1 MLYNRVRGDN
11 MGFWSKF
18 GHLISPY
25 YNLIIF
31 AFAVITIMIA
41 VNLHQNRQS
50 VDNEIYDWEAS
61 SDDLYNV
68 DRVDRIFDSYR
79 KINTQYTLF
88 ITLISI
94 FPLLGMLGTVL
105 ALLGLDMSSAEAI
118 SSAKN
123 NFFSALTSTAW
134 GLIFAVA
141 FKIVNAKFFADVEDL
156 IQRHL
161 ALIKKLRKS
170 GIDESQKQSRQ

>member
-1 MLYNRVRGDN
+1 MS
-11 MGFWSKF
+11 FWSKF
-18 GHLISPY
+18 GHAISPY
-25 YNLIIF
+25 YNLIIL
-31 AFAVITIMIA
+31 AFAVITALIA
-41 VNLHQNRQS
+41 INLHQNRQS

-68 DRVDRIFDSYR
+68 DKVDRIFDSYR
-79 KINTQYTLF
+79 KMNTQYTLF

-118 SSAKN
+118 SNAKN
-123 NFFSALTSTAW
+123 NFFGALTSTAW
-134 GLIFAVA
+134 GIIFAVA

-170 GIDESQKQSRQ
+170 GITESQKQFRQ

>member
-1 MLYNRVRGDN
+1 MS
-11 MGFWSKF
+11 FWSKF
-18 GHLISPY
+18 GHAISPY
-25 YNLIIF
+25 YNLIIL
-31 AFAVITIMIA
+31 AFAVITALIA
-41 VNLHQNRQS
+41 INLHQNRQS

-68 DRVDRIFDSYR
+68 DKVDRIFDSYR
-79 KINTQYTLF
+79 KMNTQYTLF

-118 SSAKN
+118 NNAKN
-123 NFFSALTSTAW
+123 NFFGALTSTAW
-134 GLIFAVA
+134 GIIFAVV

-170 GIDESQKQSRQ
+170 GITESQKQFRQ

>member
-1 MLYNRVRGDN
+1 

-18 GHLISPY
+18 GHAISPY

-31 AFAVITIMIA
+31 AFGVITVMIA

-118 SSAKN
+118 SNAKN

-134 GLIFAVA
+134 GIIFAVV

-170 GIDESQKQSRQ
+170 GIDESQKQLRQ

>member
-1 MLYNRVRGDN
+1 MS
-11 MGFWSKF
+11 FWSKF
-18 GHLISPY
+18 GHAISPY
-25 YNLIIF
+25 YNVIIF
-31 AFAVITIMIA
+31 AFAILTVVIAI
-41 VNLHQNRQS
+41 NLKNSKQS
-50 VDNEIYDWEAS
+50 VDHEIYDWEAAS
-61 SDDLYNV
+61 EDVFNV

-79 KINTQYTLF
+79 KMNTEYTLF

-123 NFFSALTSTAW
+123 NFFGALTSTAW
-134 GLIFAVA
+134 GIIFAIA
-141 FKIVNAKFFADVEDL
+141 FKIVNAKFFADAEDL

-161 ALIKKLRKS
+161 ALIKKLRKN
-170 GIDESQKQSRQ
+170 GITESQKQTRH

>member
-1 MLYNRVRGDN
+1 MS
-11 MGFWSKF
+11 FWSKF
-18 GHLISPY
+18 GHAISPY
-25 YNLIIF
+25 YNIIIF
-31 AFAVITIMIA
+31 IFAILTVVIA
-41 VNLHQNRQS
+41 VNLNNSKQS
-50 VDNEIYDWEAS
+50 VDHEIYDWEAAS
-61 SDDLYNV
+61 EDVFNV

-79 KINTQYTLF
+79 KMNTRYTLF

-123 NFFSALTSTAW
+123 NFFGALTSTAW
-134 GLIFAVA
+134 GIIFAII
-141 FKIVNAKFFADVEDL
+141 FKIVNAKLFADAEDL

-170 GIDESQKQSRQ
+170 GIAESQKQARH

>member
-1 MLYNRVRGDN
+1 MS
-11 MGFWSKF
+11 FWSKF
-18 GHLISPY
+18 GHAISPY
-25 YNLIIF
+25 YNVIIF
-31 AFAVITIMIA
+31 AFAVFTVWVAM
-41 VNLHQNRQS
+41 NLNRNKQS
-50 VDNEIYDWEAS
+50 VDHEIYDWEATS
-61 SDDLYNV
+61 EDLLNV

-105 ALLGLDMSSAEAI
+105 ALLGLDLSSAEAI

-123 NFFSALTSTAW
+123 NFFGALTSTAW
-134 GLIFAVA
+134 GIIFAVT
-141 FKIVNAKFFADVEDL
+141 FKIVNARLFADTEDL

-170 GIDESQKQSRQ
+170 GIAESQKQTRF

>member
-1 MLYNRVRGDN
+1 MS
-11 MGFWSKF
+11 FWTKV
-18 GHLISPY
+18 GQGVSPY

-31 AFAVITIMIA
+31 AFAIITAYIA
-41 VNLHQNRQS
+41 FNLHQNRQS
-50 VDNEIYDWEAS
+50 ADSEIYDWEAS

-79 KINTQYTLF
+79 KINTRYTLF

-123 NFFSALTSTAW
+123 NFFGALTSTAW
-134 GLIFAVA
+134 GIIFAVG
-141 FKIVNAKFFADVEDL
+141 FKIVNAKLFPDVEDL

-161 ALIKKLRKS
+161 TLIKQMRKS
-170 GIDESQKQSRQ
+170 GITESQKQDKALR

>member
-1 MLYNRVRGDN
+1 
-11 MGFWSKF
+11 MGFWNTF
-18 GHLISPY
+18 GHAVSPY

-31 AFAVITIMIA
+31 FFAIA
-41 VNLHQNRQS
+41 TACVAVMLHQTRRS
-50 VDNEIYDWEAS
+50 VDNEIYDWESS
-61 SDDLYNV
+61 SDSVYNV
-68 DRVDRIFDSYR
+68 DKVDKIFDSYR
-79 KINTQYTLF
+79 KINTNYTLF

-118 SSAKN
+118 SNARN
-123 NFFSALTSTAW
+123 NFFGALTSTAW
-134 GLIFAVA
+134 GIIFAIT
-141 FKIVNAKFFADVEDL
+141 FKIINARFFSDVEDL

-170 GIDESQKQSRQ
+170 GIDESQKQERI

>member
-1 MLYNRVRGDN
+1 MS
-11 MGFWSKF
+11 FWSKF
-18 GHLISPY
+18 GHAISPY
-25 YNLIIF
+25 YNLIIL
-31 AFAVITIMIA
+31 AFAVITALIA
-41 VNLHQNRQS
+41 INLHQNRHS

-68 DRVDRIFDSYR
+68 DKVDRIFDSYR
-79 KINTQYTLF
+79 KMNTQYTLF

-118 SSAKN
+118 SNAKD
-123 NFFSALTSTAW
+123 NFFGALTSTAW
-134 GLIFAVA
+134 GIIFAVV

-161 ALIKKLRKS
+161 SLIKKLRKS
-170 GIDESQKQSRQ
+170 GITESQKQLRL